1 MTEISESSTI
11 PGVKLAKFRI
21 FSDARGQFMETFRK
35 DWFPERSWEIV
46 QSNRSE
52 SAAGVLP
59 GLHFHHRQV
68 DYWQVVNGS
77 IRVALADL
85 RRQSPAYGQI
95 ETIDLDAANPRGLFI
110 PVGVA
115 HGFLARTAAT
125 LLYLVDNY
133 ADACYQSKLYNY
145 PAWPAT
151 TPDLLADGGWVQNDP
166 FGSEPPD
173 KLMPMINAN
182 DWTVNLG
189 WPGPANAAM
198 GEIFNLPTIPNMMA
212 RAATGLATPEES
224 VAQAEKE
231 IQAIFEK
238 WRSEGLV
245 GGGS

>member
-52 SAAGVLP
+52 SAAGVLR

-133 ADACYQSKLYNY
+133 YDGSDEHGI
-145 PAWPAT
+145 AWND
-151 TPDLLADGGWVQNDP
+151 PDLAIPW
-166 FGSEPPD
+166 GSETPILSD
-173 KLMPMINAN
+173 RDRAN
-182 DWTVNLG
+182 PTLRAIA
-189 WPGPANAAM
+189 PQQ
-198 GEIFNLPTIPNMMA
+198 LP
-212 RAATGLATPEES
+212 
-224 VAQAEKE
+224 
-231 IQAIFEK
+231 
-238 WRSEGLV
+238 
-245 GGGS
+245 